1 VTTLKI
7 KSLKPGLLGTML
19 LLIGCAKDSRVP
31 AQYLYLPNREV
42 LELQAG
48 QTYTAPTAQKWH
60 SDARYQRLEL
70 DLLNAVSAAKQAQH
84 R

>member
-1 VTTLKI
+1 MSKLR
-7 KSLKPGLLGTML
+7 SLKLGLVAVML
-19 LLIGCAKDSRVP
+19 WLTGCVTSSRDQ
-31 AQYLYLPNREV
+31 ARYLYPPSKEI

-48 QTYTAPTAQKWH
+48 QTYTAEVAQKWH

>member
-1 VTTLKI
+1 MTSKIRSLTLA
-7 KSLKPGLLGTML
+7 PVAVML
-19 LLIGCAKDSRVP
+19 WLTGCAKDSPVP
-31 AQYLYLPNREV
+31 ARYLYPPSKEI

-48 QTYTAPTAQKWH
+48 QTYTAEAAQKWH

-70 DLLNAVSAAKQAQH
+70 DLLNAVSTAKQAQH

>member
-1 VTTLKI
+1 VAV
-7 KSLKPGLLGTML
+7 ML
-19 LLIGCAKDSRVP
+19 WLTGCAKDSPVP
-31 AQYLYLPNREV
+31 ARYLYPPSKEI

-48 QTYTAPTAQKWH
+48 QTYTAPAAQKWH

-70 DLLNAVSAAKQAQH
+70 DLLNAVSTAKQAQH

>member
-1 VTTLKI
+1 MSKLR
-7 KSLKPGLLGTML
+7 SLKLGPMAVML
-19 LLIGCAKDSRVP
+19 WLTGCATNSHVP
-31 AQYLYLPNREV
+31 ARYLYPPSKEI

-48 QTYTAPTAQKWH
+48 QTYTAEVAQKWH

-70 DLLNAVSAAKQAQH
+70 DLLNAVSTAKQAQH

>member
-1 VTTLKI
+1 MISKLE
-7 KSLKPGLLGTML
+7 SLKLGPVAVML
-19 LLIGCAKDSRVP
+19 WLTGCATSSRDQ
-31 AQYLYLPNREV
+31 ARYLYPPSKEI

-48 QTYTAPTAQKWH
+48 QTYTAEAAQKWH

-70 DLLNAVSAAKQAQH
+70 DLLNAVSAVKQAQH

>member
-1 VTTLKI
+1 MSKLR
-7 KSLKPGLLGTML
+7 SLKLGPVAAML
-19 LLIGCAKDSRVP
+19 LLTGCATSSHVP
-31 AQYLYLPNREV
+31 ARYLYPPSKEI

-48 QTYTAPTAQKWH
+48 QTYTAEVAQKWH

>member
-1 VTTLKI
+1 
-7 KSLKPGLLGTML
+7 ML
-19 LLIGCAKDSRVP
+19 LLTGCATNSPVP
-31 AQYLYLPNREV
+31 ARYLYPPSKEI

-48 QTYTAPTAQKWH
+48 QTYTAEAAQKWH

>member
-1 VTTLKI
+1 MKLKLKSLMLELLATTL
-7 KSLKPGLLGTML
+7 LLT
-19 LLIGCAKDSRVP
+19 GCAKDSCAPVR
-31 AQYLYLPNREV
+31 YLYPPSKDI

-48 QTYTAPTAQKWH
+48 QSYTAPTAQKWH

-70 DLLNAVSAAKQAQH
+70 DLLNAVSVAKQAQH

>member
-1 VTTLKI
+1 M
-7 KSLKPGLLGTML
+7 ML
-19 LLIGCAKDSRVP
+19 LLTGCAKDSSVP
-31 AQYLYLPNREV
+31 ARYLYPPSKEI
-42 LELQAG
+42 LELHAG

-70 DLLNAVSAAKQAQH
+70 DLLNAVSAVKQAQH

>member
-1 VTTLKI
+1 MTSRI
-7 KSLKPGLLGTML
+7 KYWQLGPLATML
-19 LLIGCAKDSRVP
+19 WLTGCAKDLSAP
-31 AQYLYLPNREV
+31 ARYLYPPNKEI
-42 LELQAG
+42 LELLAG
-48 QTYTAPTAQKWH
+48 QTYTAEVAQKWH

>member
-1 VTTLKI
+1 MTSKIRFLKLGLMATTLWV
-7 KSLKPGLLGTML
+7 T
-19 LLIGCAKDSRVP
+19 GCAKDLPVP
-31 AQYLYLPNREV
+31 VRYLYPPSREI

-48 QTYTAPTAQKWH
+48 QTYTAPAAQKWH

-70 DLLNAVSAAKQAQH
+70 DLLNAVSTAKQAQH

>member
-1 VTTLKI
+1 MSKLR
-7 KSLKPGLLGTML
+7 SLKLGPVAVML
-19 LLIGCAKDSRVP
+19 WLTGCVTSSRDQ
-31 AQYLYLPNREV
+31 ARYLYPPSKEI

-48 QTYTAPTAQKWH
+48 QTYTAEVAQKWH

>member
-1 VTTLKI
+1 MTLKL
-7 KSLKPGLLGTML
+7 KSLQLVLPATTL
-19 LLIGCAKDSRVP
+19 LLIGCAKDSPVP
-31 AQYLYLPNREV
+31 ARYLYPPSREI

-48 QTYTAPTAQKWH
+48 QTYTAPAAQKWH

-70 DLLNAVSAAKQAQH
+70 DLLNAVSTAKQAQH

>member
-1 VTTLKI
+1 MTSKI
-7 KSLKPGLLGTML
+7 KLSTLALVAVML
-19 LLIGCAKDSRVP
+19 WLTGCAKDSPVP
-31 AQYLYLPNREV
+31 ARYLYPPSREI

-48 QTYTAPTAQKWH
+48 QTYTAEVAQKWH

-70 DLLNAVSAAKQAQH
+70 DLLNAVSTAKQAQH

>member
-1 VTTLKI
+1 MTSKIRFLK
-7 KSLKPGLLGTML
+7 LGLAATML
-19 LLIGCAKDSRVP
+19 WLTGCAKDSPVP
-31 AQYLYLPNREV
+31 ARYLYPPSREI

-48 QTYTAPTAQKWH
+48 QTYTAPAAQKWH

>member
-1 VTTLKI
+1 MSKLR
-7 KSLKPGLLGTML
+7 SLKLGPMAVML
-19 LLIGCAKDSRVP
+19 WLTGCATSSHVP
-31 AQYLYLPNREV
+31 ARYLYPPNKEI

-48 QTYTAPTAQKWH
+48 QTYTAAVAQKWH

-70 DLLNAVSAAKQAQH
+70 DLLNAVSVAKQAQH

>member
-1 VTTLKI
+1 MSKLRSSK
-7 KSLKPGLLGTML
+7 LGLMAVML
-19 LLIGCAKDSRVP
+19 LLTGCATSSHVP
-31 AQYLYLPNREV
+31 ARYLYPPSKEI
-42 LELQAG
+42 LELHAG
-48 QTYTAPTAQKWH
+48 QTYTAEVAQKWH

>member
-1 VTTLKI
+1 MISKLKLS
-7 KSLKPGLLGTML
+7 KLGPVAVML
-19 LLIGCAKDSRVP
+19 WLTGCVKDSPVP
-31 AQYLYLPNREV
+31 ARYLYPPNREI

-48 QTYTAPTAQKWH
+48 QTYTAPAAQKWH

-70 DLLNAVSAAKQAQH
+70 DLLNAVSTAKQAQH

>member
-1 VTTLKI
+1 MATTLWV
-7 KSLKPGLLGTML
+7 T
-19 LLIGCAKDSRVP
+19 GCAKDLPVP
-31 AQYLYLPNREV
+31 ARYLYPPSKEI

-48 QTYTAPTAQKWH
+48 QTHTAEVAQKWH

-70 DLLNAVSAAKQAQH
+70 DLLNAVSTAKQAQH